1 MPCSDVCQVAR
12 VNRFNLTDSFTFAD
26 SSAQLLAA
34 TQHLDYALTYDS
46 QYGTVRLWKINIATS
61 SAQEIWQH
69 WPGTNQKP
77 FGAVF
82 LDQYNPAETDVRI
95 VAAFY
100 DNINGSTLHVYG
112 FNLQNDTLEFSTSQP
127 LTVFPNSG
135 IYPLSTPVAQAY
147 DAQAEVNMI
156 FFGVTGSGIY
166 AVCPERQ
173 TVQNVLTTPNNLCQ
187 PITIAVIS
195 AANGQVEALA
205 SVQTPDHDL
214 NMCEDSYMTT
224 FTATY

>member
-1 MPCSDVCQVAR
+1 MASTCRTVCCC
-12 VNRFNLTDSFTFAD
+12 LCDTLCYAD
-26 SSAQLLAA
+26 KNVH
-34 TQHLDYALTYDS
+34 T
-46 QYGTVRLWKINIATS
+46 
-61 SAQEIWQH
+61 
-69 WPGTNQKP
+69 
-77 FGAVF
+77 
-82 LDQYNPAETDVRI
+82 
-95 VAAFY
+95 
-100 DNINGSTLHVYG
+100 
-112 FNLQNDTLEFSTSQP
+112 DTLEFSTSQP

-214 NMCEDSYMTT
+214 HRHLLSVLY
-224 FTATY
+224 